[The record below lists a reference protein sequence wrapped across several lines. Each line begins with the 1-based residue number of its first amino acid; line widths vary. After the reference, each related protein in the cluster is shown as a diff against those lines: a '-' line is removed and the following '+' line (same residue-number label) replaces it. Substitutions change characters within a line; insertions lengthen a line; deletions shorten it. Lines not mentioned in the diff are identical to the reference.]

1 MLKSIAAAAA
11 RDVGA
16 QLREA
21 FKHGVEATSKRD
33 FHDLVTD
40 CDRAAEERLRSL
52 LTEEV
57 PGSSFLGE
65 EGGLVGTGD
74 VTWCVDP
81 IDGTNNFVAGVPF
94 FCVSIAAMR
103 GDSLLA
109 GVVYDPIRDELF
121 AADAEGADCNGEPLV
136 STGATEDA
144 DAVLATDFPTH
155 RSSVLAGGGIS
166 DLERFGEFV
175 RAFRSVRRLGSG
187 ALTLAY
193 VASGRIDATLGVDAK
208 PWDVAAGA
216 LLVERA
222 GGTYHAFPSSG
233 PPWEA
238 GLYVAHVGGFE
249 LGSSCLATVCA
260 NDCACSQQPQT

>member
-1 MLKSIAAAAA
+1 MLKSIAADAA

-21 FKHGVEATSKRD
+21 FARGVEASAKRD

-40 CDRAAEERLRSL
+40 CDRAAEARLRSL
-52 LTEEV
+52 LVDKV

-65 EGGLVGTGD
+65 EEGLTGAGD

-94 FCVSIAAMR
+94 FCVSVAAIR

-121 AADAEGADCNGEPLV
+121 AADAEGADCNGAPLV
-136 STGATEDA
+136 SAGATDDA
-144 DAVLATDFPTH
+144 GALLGTDFPTH
-155 RSSVLAGGGIS
+155 RASVLSDGGVS
-166 DLERFGEFV
+166 DVERFGELV

-187 ALTLAY
+187 ALMLAY
-193 VASGRIDATLGVDAK
+193 VAAGRIDATLGVDAK

-222 GGTYHAFPSSG
+222 GGSYHAFPSSAR
-233 PPWEA
+233 PWEA
-238 GLYVAHVGGFE
+238 GLYVAHVGGFD
-249 LGSSCLATVCA
+249 LGSSCLAAVCA
-260 NDCACSQQPQT
+260 NDCAGLQRPQT